1 MASVPPPPG
10 SEPLLRPELPDGLPP
25 ERVPPP
31 PVARSA
37 RDRLPAW
44 PPWAPFAAM
53 LVTLGIAIL
62 GAALATLVAQL
73 LGYDVS
79 AGDPPPGVT
88 ITGTFFQDG
97 ALILSAWLLARLTAG
112 SPSWAQFGLRPVAP
126 LRAVRWLLG
135 AWVAFIAF
143 SGIWAAALSI
153 KENDDLPQELGA
165 DDSSTALF
173 FVAVLVCVAAPI
185 AEELFFRGFC
195 FTALRRWIGAAGGAI
210 ATGVIFGLIHAG
222 SADPVFLVPL
232 GVFGALLCVLYLR
245 TGSLLPCMVL
255 HALNNSLALGV
266 SQSWE
271 PLKVIALMLGAVV
284 AVLAIAMPL
293 ARLAPQTASA
303 T

>member
-1 MASVPPPPG
+1 MTSVPPPSGP
-10 SEPLLRPELPDGLPP
+10 EPLLRPELPDGLPP
-25 ERVPPP
+25 ERIPPLP
-31 PVARSA
+31 APRTG
-37 RDRLPAW
+37 RDGLPAW

-62 GAALATLVAQL
+62 GATLATVIAQL
-73 LGYDVS
+73 AGYDVD

-97 ALILSAWLLARLTAG
+97 ALILSAWLMARLTAG
-112 SPSWAQFGLRPVAP
+112 SPTAAQFGLRRVVFR
-126 LRAVRWLLG
+126 RAVGWLVA
-135 AWVAFIAF
+135 AWVAFLAF

-195 FTALRRWIGAAGGAI
+195 FTALRRWIGVAGGAI
-210 ATGVIFGLIHAG
+210 ATGLIFGLIHAG
-222 SADPVFLVPL
+222 SADVVFLVPL
-232 GVFGALLCVLYLR
+232 GVFGLLLCLLYHR

-271 PLKVIALMLGAVV
+271 PIQVIALMIGASFAVV
-284 AVLAIAMPL
+284 AIVSPIARRTP
-293 ARLAPQTASA
+293 PQTA
-303 T
+303 

>member
-1 MASVPPPPG
+1 MTSVPPPSG

-25 ERVPPP
+25 ERVPPLP
-31 PVARSA
+31 APRSP
-37 RDRLPAW
+37 RDDLPAW

-53 LVTLGIAIL
+53 LVTLGIAVL
-62 GAALATLVAQL
+62 GATIATVIAQL
-73 LGYDVS
+73 AGYQVD

-97 ALILSAWLLARLTAG
+97 ALIVSAWLLARLTAG
-112 SPSWAQFGLRPVAP
+112 SPTPAQFGLRSVAA
-126 LRAVRWLLG
+126 LRGVGWMLA

-143 SGIWAAALSI
+143 SGIWAAALGI
-153 KENDDLPQELGA
+153 EENDDLPQELGA

-195 FTALRRWIGAAGGAI
+195 FTALRRWIGVAGGAI

-232 GVFGALLCVLYLR
+232 GVFGMLLCLLYHR

-266 SQSWE
+266 SESWE
-271 PLKVIALMLGAVV
+271 PLAVIAVMLGSSA
-284 AVLAIAMPL
+284 AVLAVATPF
-293 ARLAPQTASA
+293 ARRAAPQPA
-303 T
+303 

>member
-1 MASVPPPPG
+1 MTSVPPPSGP
-10 SEPLLRPELPDGLPP
+10 EPLLRPELPDGLPP
-25 ERVPPP
+25 ERIPPMP
-31 PVARSA
+31 APRTG
-37 RDRLPAW
+37 RDGLPAW

-62 GAALATLVAQL
+62 GATLATVVAQL
-73 LGYDVS
+73 AGYDVD

-88 ITGTFFQDG
+88 ITGTFVQDG
-97 ALILSAWLLARLTAG
+97 ALILSAWLMARLTAG
-112 SPSWAQFGLRPVAP
+112 SPTAAQFGLRRVVFG
-126 LRAVRWLLG
+126 RAVGWLVA
-135 AWVAFIAF
+135 AWVAFLAF

-153 KENDDLPQELGA
+153 EENDDLPQELGA

-195 FTALRRWIGAAGGAI
+195 FTALRRWIGVAGGAI

-222 SADPVFLVPL
+222 SADVVFLVPL
-232 GVFGALLCVLYLR
+232 GVFGTLLCLLYHR

-271 PLKVIALMLGAVV
+271 PLQVIALMIGASFVVV
-284 AVLAIAMPL
+284 ALVSPIS
-293 ARLAPQTASA
+293 RRTAPQTA
-303 T
+303 

>member
-25 ERVPPP
+25 ERIPPP
-31 PVARSA
+31 PVVPSA

-62 GAALATLVAQL
+62 GASLATLVAQL

-97 ALILSAWLLARLTAG
+97 ALIFSAWLLARLTAG
-112 SPSWAQFGLRPVAP
+112 SPSWTQFGLRPVAP
-126 LRAVRWLLG
+126 LRAFGWLLG
-135 AWVAFIAF
+135 TWVAFIAF
-143 SGIWAAALSI
+143 SGIWAAALGI

-271 PLKVIALMLGAVV
+271 PLKVIALMVGAVV
-284 AVLAIAMPL
+284 AVLAIAMPF
-293 ARLAPQTASA
+293 ARRAPQTA
-303 T
+303 

>member
-1 MASVPPPPG
+1 MTSVPPPSGP
-10 SEPLLRPELPDGLPP
+10 EPLLRPELPDGLPP
-25 ERVPPP
+25 ERIPPP
-31 PVARSA
+31 PAARSR
-37 RDRLPAW
+37 RDGLPAW

-62 GAALATLVAQL
+62 GATLATVVAQL
-73 LGYDVS
+73 AGYDVD

-97 ALILSAWLLARLTAG
+97 ALILSAWLMARLTAG
-112 SPSWAQFGLRPVAP
+112 SPTAAQFGLRRVVFR
-126 LRAVRWLLG
+126 RAVGWLVA
-135 AWVAFIAF
+135 AWVAFLAF

-195 FTALRRWIGAAGGAI
+195 FTALRRWIGVAGGAI
-210 ATGVIFGLIHAG
+210 ATGLIFGLIHAG
-222 SADPVFLVPL
+222 SADVVFLVPL
-232 GVFGALLCVLYLR
+232 GVFGLLLCLLYHR

-271 PLKVIALMLGAVV
+271 PLQVIALMIGASFAVV
-284 AVLAIAMPL
+284 AIVSPIA
-293 ARLAPQTASA
+293 RRTAPQTA
-303 T
+303 